1 MEKNLPNYQ
10 PHIYIYILYIYIYI
24 CIIRVAPH
32 TGTRGVI
39 WVIPKGERYND
50 PIPPIQRRPDL
61 LCWSSPEDALA
72 VERWRRQDTSSSA
85 MAPRAAWPI
94 CPQLFSLTVIAAKV
108 SDGNI
113 QKGTHIIW
121 KTQSSNMASWE
132 IHESPVKGLK
142 GTSSANEVTLPATSP
157 RHLPVLWPQH
167 LGMNGLFI
175 GIRMALVS
183 FSCIYSGGHV
193 TLFFTCF
200 KRCFSWCWTFQ
211 EKVKSV
217 ASRACCKFQEKAK
230 SVASRAYLELQDPTS
245 ELSIPNV
252 ASKEPG
258 ARCRY

>member
-1 MEKNLPNYQ
+1 
-10 PHIYIYILYIYIYI
+10 
-24 CIIRVAPH
+24 
-32 TGTRGVI
+32 
-39 WVIPKGERYND
+39 
-50 PIPPIQRRPDL
+50 
-61 LCWSSPEDALA
+61 
-72 VERWRRQDTSSSA
+72 
-85 MAPRAAWPI
+85 
-94 CPQLFSLTVIAAKV
+94 
-108 SDGNI
+108 
-113 QKGTHIIW
+113 
-121 KTQSSNMASWE
+121 MASWE
-132 IHESPVKGLK
+132 IHESPVKVLK

-167 LGMNGLFI
+167 LGMTGLFI

-230 SVASRAYLELQDPTS
+230 SVASRAYLELQDTTS

-258 ARCRY
+258 ARTLLALPTPPPEPPPQSPHLPPPSRPNKNMVTRWQCCEMCTTFLKRAQHLAKCITSLKLASVTCVRN